1 MGIGLA
7 TAAAVAGIATMKAMS
22 KPKKAM
28 GGSIMGPGHSQG
40 GVDIEAE
47 GGEFIVNKAAA
58 SKIGTSNLETINKG
72 ALPAAMTTQT
82 KQDNSDLIAAINAL
96 GDKPGMKETKV
107 DTVPA
112 PTDLF
117 ANNTKIGKGSFQQQ
131 YQGRVL
137 LT

>member
-1 MGIGLA
+1 
-7 TAAAVAGIATMKAMS
+7 
-22 KPKKAM
+22 
-28 GGSIMGPGHSQG
+28 MGPGHSQG

-47 GGEFIVNKAAA
+47 GGEFIINKAAA

-72 ALPAAMTTQT
+72 ALPTSNVTT
-82 KQDNSDLIAAINAL
+82 KQDNSDVIAAINAL

-117 ANNTKIGKGSFQQQ
+117 ADNTKIGKGSFQQQ

-137 LT
+137 FT